1 MIATDAIDVIGTAFI
16 IPFLVFT
23 RATFIVVLL
32 PLLGTKKTPVM
43 VRVGLILIITAVLL
57 SEPIA
62 QPHISNLATA
72 FFIEAISGAMIGL
85 LARLLWELML
95 LPLAL
100 MDISLGRGSMGGT
113 PITGDQSEGAL
124 TTLGGLAFLAL
135 YASIAGHL
143 TALSGLSMSTLWDQA
158 DMNGESFL
166 AAFDSMFELA
176 VSIACP
182 ALLVALLVD
191 LTLGW
196 ANRTLPSLPAM
207 FVAMPLRSLIG
218 WILVPP
224 VILAGFWGL
233 HAIGPDW
240 FDAVLGF

>member
-1 MIATDAIDVIGTAFI
+1 MTEVDAIDGMAAALVV
-16 IPFLVFT
+16 PFLAFT
-23 RATFIVVLL
+23 RAAFIVVLL
-32 PLLGTKKTPVM
+32 PLLGTKKTPAM
-43 VRVGLILIITAVLL
+43 VRVGLILIITVVLL
-57 SEPIA
+57 REAPTELSA
-62 QPHISNLATA
+62 DNLATL
-72 FFIEAISGAMIGL
+72 FFAEAITGATIGV

-100 MDISLGRGSMGGT
+100 MDISLGRGSMGGP

-135 YASIAGHL
+135 YASVAGHL
-143 TALSGLSMSTLWDQA
+143 TALRGLSAAIPWGRTNVDAGQFL
-158 DMNGESFL
+158 ESF
-166 AAFDSMFELA
+166 SSIFELA

-233 HAIGPDW
+233 EDVGADW
-240 FDAVLGF
+240 FFSVLGF